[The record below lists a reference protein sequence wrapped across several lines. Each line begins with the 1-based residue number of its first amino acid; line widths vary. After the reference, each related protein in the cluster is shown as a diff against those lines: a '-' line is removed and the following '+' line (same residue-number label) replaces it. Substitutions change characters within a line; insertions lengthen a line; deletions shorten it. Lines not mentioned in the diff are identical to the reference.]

1 MKLTSANL
9 EVAHDITPAP
19 FFDLFNRKIK
29 FGIRWKIMRDLGR
42 RINNEKNLVN
52 RYFFYMEDVCQ
63 KNVDKVPRKM

>member
-1 MKLTSANL
+1 MKLTSVNL
-9 EVAHDITPAP
+9 EGAHLRIPDS
-19 FFDLFNRKIK
+19 FFNLINRKIK
-29 FGIRWKIMRDLGR
+29 FGVRWKIMRDLGR